1 MRQSRGIMEKVTK
14 VLVKSL
20 IVNIL
25 LTLTKFVFGIIY
37 KSKVLVADG
46 IHSLSDLATD
56 VVSIYGSKLSL
67 KPADNEHPYGHGKIE
82 YLTSIVIGA
91 VILALALSLLGNSL
105 NAKNTIASNMVLY
118 VTIFTIL
125 AKYLISRYI
134 LSKGVK
140 YKSNLLIASG
150 KESRSDVISSA
161 IVIVTYFLSKLSS
174 YSKIFLYSDTIGTFI
189 IGLIILK
196 TAYRILKENIVSIL
210 GEIEQDEEYLDKI
223 REIILENSEV
233 VNIEELN
240 IIKYG
245 HYYQANITINM
256 DSDVTLEDAVMNEE
270 IFGPIIPVIKYKN
283 MEDIKYYI
291 SHHKNPLALYVFSED
306 ENFFEDI
313 INRFSFGG
321 GCVNDTISHVASAY
335 LPFGG
340 IGSSGMGNY
349 HGKASF
355 DTFTHT
361 KSIVKKS
368 TKIDLKLV
376 FPPYK
381 DKIKLIKKVMK

>member
-1 MRQSRGIMEKVTK
+1 MEKATK

-25 LTLTKFVFGIIY
+25 LTLTKFVFGLIY

-56 VVSIYGSKLSL
+56 IVSIYGSKLSL
-67 KPADNEHPYGHGKIE
+67 KPADTEHPYGHGKIE
-82 YLTSIVIGA
+82 YLTSIVVGA

-140 YKSNLLIASG
+140 YKSNLLVASG
-150 KESRSDVISSA
+150 KESRADVISSA
-161 IVIVTYFLSKLSS
+161 IVIITYFLSKLSS

-256 DSDVTLEDAVMNEE
+256 DSDVTLEDACLVSDR
-270 IFGPIIPVIKYKN
+270 IKK
-283 MEDIKYYI
+283 
-291 SHHKNPLALYVFSED
+291 
-306 ENFFEDI
+306 
-313 INRFSFGG
+313 
-321 GCVNDTISHVASAY
+321 
-335 LPFGG
+335 
-340 IGSSGMGNY
+340 
-349 HGKASF
+349 
-355 DTFTHT
+355 
-361 KSIVKKS
+361 
-368 TKIDLKLV
+368 
-376 FPPYK
+376 
-381 DKIKLIKKVMK
+381 KLINKKTRISYAKISINPYME

>member
-1 MRQSRGIMEKVTK
+1 MEKVTK

-161 IVIVTYFLSKLSS
+161 IVIITYFLSKLSS

-256 DSDVTLEDAVMNEE
+256 DSDVTLEDACLVSNR
-270 IFGPIIPVIKYKN
+270 IKK
-283 MEDIKYYI
+283 
-291 SHHKNPLALYVFSED
+291 
-306 ENFFEDI
+306 
-313 INRFSFGG
+313 
-321 GCVNDTISHVASAY
+321 
-335 LPFGG
+335 
-340 IGSSGMGNY
+340 
-349 HGKASF
+349 
-355 DTFTHT
+355 
-361 KSIVKKS
+361 
-368 TKIDLKLV
+368 
-376 FPPYK
+376 
-381 DKIKLIKKVMK
+381 KLINKKTRISYAKISINPYME

>member
-1 MRQSRGIMEKVTK
+1 MEKATK

-20 IVNIL
+20 IVNVL
-25 LTLTKFVFGIIY
+25 LTLTKFVFGLIY

-56 VVSIYGSKLSL
+56 IVSIYGSKLSL
-67 KPADNEHPYGHGKIE
+67 KPADTEHPYGHGKIE

-140 YKSNLLIASG
+140 YKSNLLVASG

-256 DSDVTLEDAVMNEE
+256 DSDVTLEDACLVSDR
-270 IFGPIIPVIKYKN
+270 IKK
-283 MEDIKYYI
+283 
-291 SHHKNPLALYVFSED
+291 
-306 ENFFEDI
+306 
-313 INRFSFGG
+313 
-321 GCVNDTISHVASAY
+321 
-335 LPFGG
+335 
-340 IGSSGMGNY
+340 
-349 HGKASF
+349 
-355 DTFTHT
+355 
-361 KSIVKKS
+361 
-368 TKIDLKLV
+368 
-376 FPPYK
+376 
-381 DKIKLIKKVMK
+381 KLINKKTRISYAKISINPYME

>member
-1 MRQSRGIMEKVTK
+1 MEKVTK

-25 LTLTKFVFGIIY
+25 LTLTKFVFGLIY

-67 KPADNEHPYGHGKIE
+67 KPADTEHPYGHGKIE

-105 NAKNTIASNMVLY
+105 NAKTTIISNMVLY

-256 DSDVTLEDAVMNEE
+256 DSDVTLEDACLVSDR
-270 IFGPIIPVIKYKN
+270 IKK
-283 MEDIKYYI
+283 
-291 SHHKNPLALYVFSED
+291 
-306 ENFFEDI
+306 
-313 INRFSFGG
+313 
-321 GCVNDTISHVASAY
+321 
-335 LPFGG
+335 
-340 IGSSGMGNY
+340 
-349 HGKASF
+349 
-355 DTFTHT
+355 
-361 KSIVKKS
+361 
-368 TKIDLKLV
+368 
-376 FPPYK
+376 
-381 DKIKLIKKVMK
+381 KLINKKTRISYAKISINPYME

>member
-1 MRQSRGIMEKVTK
+1 MEKATK

-25 LTLTKFVFGIIY
+25 LTLTKFVFGLIY

-67 KPADNEHPYGHGKIE
+67 KPADTEHPYGHGKIE

-140 YKSNLLIASG
+140 YKSNLLVASG

-256 DSDVTLEDAVMNEE
+256 DSDVTLEDACLVSDR
-270 IFGPIIPVIKYKN
+270 IKK
-283 MEDIKYYI
+283 
-291 SHHKNPLALYVFSED
+291 
-306 ENFFEDI
+306 
-313 INRFSFGG
+313 
-321 GCVNDTISHVASAY
+321 
-335 LPFGG
+335 
-340 IGSSGMGNY
+340 
-349 HGKASF
+349 
-355 DTFTHT
+355 
-361 KSIVKKS
+361 
-368 TKIDLKLV
+368 
-376 FPPYK
+376 
-381 DKIKLIKKVMK
+381 KLINKKTRISYAKISINPYME

>member
-67 KPADNEHPYGHGKIE
+67 KPADTEHPYGHGKIE

-105 NAKNTIASNMVLY
+105 NAKTTITSNMVLY

-150 KESRSDVISSA
+150 KESRSDVISSVV
-161 IVIVTYFLSKLSS
+161 VIVTYFLSKLSS

-210 GEIEQDEEYLDKI
+210 GESEQDEEYLDKI
-223 REIILENSEV
+223 RKIILENSEV

-256 DSDVTLEDAVMNEE
+256 DSNVTLEDARVVSNR
-270 IFGPIIPVIKYKN
+270 IKK
-283 MEDIKYYI
+283 
-291 SHHKNPLALYVFSED
+291 
-306 ENFFEDI
+306 
-313 INRFSFGG
+313 
-321 GCVNDTISHVASAY
+321 
-335 LPFGG
+335 
-340 IGSSGMGNY
+340 
-349 HGKASF
+349 
-355 DTFTHT
+355 
-361 KSIVKKS
+361 
-368 TKIDLKLV
+368 
-376 FPPYK
+376 
-381 DKIKLIKKVMK
+381 KLINKKTRISYAKISINPYME

>member
-1 MRQSRGIMEKVTK
+1 MEKVTK

-140 YKSNLLIASG
+140 YKSNLLVASG

-161 IVIVTYFLSKLSS
+161 IVIVTYFLSKLSY

-196 TAYRILKENIVSIL
+196 TAYRILKENVVSIL

-256 DSDVTLEDAVMNEE
+256 DSNVTLEDARVVSNR
-270 IFGPIIPVIKYKN
+270 IKK
-283 MEDIKYYI
+283 
-291 SHHKNPLALYVFSED
+291 
-306 ENFFEDI
+306 
-313 INRFSFGG
+313 
-321 GCVNDTISHVASAY
+321 
-335 LPFGG
+335 
-340 IGSSGMGNY
+340 
-349 HGKASF
+349 
-355 DTFTHT
+355 
-361 KSIVKKS
+361 
-368 TKIDLKLV
+368 
-376 FPPYK
+376 
-381 DKIKLIKKVMK
+381 KLINKKTRISYAKISINPYME

>member
-1 MRQSRGIMEKVTK
+1 MRQSRDIMEKVTK

-25 LTLTKFVFGIIY
+25 LTLTKFVFGLIY

-105 NAKNTIASNMVLY
+105 NAKTTITSNMVLY

-161 IVIVTYFLSKLSS
+161 IVIITYFLSKLSS

-210 GEIEQDEEYLDKI
+210 GESEQDEEYLDKI
-223 REIILENSEV
+223 RKIILENSEV

-256 DSDVTLEDAVMNEE
+256 DSNVTLEDARVVSNR
-270 IFGPIIPVIKYKN
+270 IKK
-283 MEDIKYYI
+283 
-291 SHHKNPLALYVFSED
+291 
-306 ENFFEDI
+306 
-313 INRFSFGG
+313 
-321 GCVNDTISHVASAY
+321 
-335 LPFGG
+335 
-340 IGSSGMGNY
+340 
-349 HGKASF
+349 
-355 DTFTHT
+355 
-361 KSIVKKS
+361 
-368 TKIDLKLV
+368 
-376 FPPYK
+376 
-381 DKIKLIKKVMK
+381 KLINKKTRISYAKISINPYME

>member
-1 MRQSRGIMEKVTK
+1 MEKVTK

-140 YKSNLLIASG
+140 YKSNLLVASG

-256 DSDVTLEDAVMNEE
+256 DSNVTLEDACLVSDR
-270 IFGPIIPVIKYKN
+270 IKK
-283 MEDIKYYI
+283 
-291 SHHKNPLALYVFSED
+291 
-306 ENFFEDI
+306 
-313 INRFSFGG
+313 
-321 GCVNDTISHVASAY
+321 
-335 LPFGG
+335 
-340 IGSSGMGNY
+340 
-349 HGKASF
+349 
-355 DTFTHT
+355 
-361 KSIVKKS
+361 
-368 TKIDLKLV
+368 
-376 FPPYK
+376 
-381 DKIKLIKKVMK
+381 KLINKKTRISYAKISINPYME

>member
-1 MRQSRGIMEKVTK
+1 MRQSRDIMEKATK

-20 IVNIL
+20 IVNVL
-25 LTLTKFVFGIIY
+25 LTLTKFVFGLIY

-140 YKSNLLIASG
+140 YKSNLLVASG

-256 DSDVTLEDAVMNEE
+256 DSDVTLEDACLVSDR
-270 IFGPIIPVIKYKN
+270 IKK
-283 MEDIKYYI
+283 
-291 SHHKNPLALYVFSED
+291 
-306 ENFFEDI
+306 
-313 INRFSFGG
+313 
-321 GCVNDTISHVASAY
+321 
-335 LPFGG
+335 
-340 IGSSGMGNY
+340 
-349 HGKASF
+349 
-355 DTFTHT
+355 
-361 KSIVKKS
+361 
-368 TKIDLKLV
+368 
-376 FPPYK
+376 
-381 DKIKLIKKVMK
+381 KLINKKTRISYAKISINPYME

>member
-140 YKSNLLIASG
+140 YKSNLLVASG

-210 GEIEQDEEYLDKI
+210 GESEQDEEYLDKI

-245 HYYQANITINM
+245 HYYHANITINM
-256 DSDVTLEDAVMNEE
+256 DSNVTLEDACLVSDR
-270 IFGPIIPVIKYKN
+270 IKK
-283 MEDIKYYI
+283 
-291 SHHKNPLALYVFSED
+291 
-306 ENFFEDI
+306 
-313 INRFSFGG
+313 
-321 GCVNDTISHVASAY
+321 
-335 LPFGG
+335 
-340 IGSSGMGNY
+340 
-349 HGKASF
+349 
-355 DTFTHT
+355 
-361 KSIVKKS
+361 
-368 TKIDLKLV
+368 
-376 FPPYK
+376 
-381 DKIKLIKKVMK
+381 KLINKKTRISYAKISINPYME

>member
-56 VVSIYGSKLSL
+56 IVSIYGSKLSL
-67 KPADNEHPYGHGKIE
+67 KPADTEHPYGHGKIE

-91 VILALALSLLGNSL
+91 IILALALSLLGNSL
-105 NAKNTIASNMVLY
+105 NAKTTITSNMVLY

-140 YKSNLLIASG
+140 YKSNLLVASG

-256 DSDVTLEDAVMNEE
+256 DSNVTLEDACLVSDR
-270 IFGPIIPVIKYKN
+270 IKK
-283 MEDIKYYI
+283 
-291 SHHKNPLALYVFSED
+291 
-306 ENFFEDI
+306 
-313 INRFSFGG
+313 
-321 GCVNDTISHVASAY
+321 
-335 LPFGG
+335 
-340 IGSSGMGNY
+340 
-349 HGKASF
+349 
-355 DTFTHT
+355 
-361 KSIVKKS
+361 
-368 TKIDLKLV
+368 
-376 FPPYK
+376 
-381 DKIKLIKKVMK
+381 KLINKKTRISYAKISINPYME

>member
-1 MRQSRGIMEKVTK
+1 MEKVTK

-56 VVSIYGSKLSL
+56 IVSIYGSKLSL
-67 KPADNEHPYGHGKIE
+67 KPADTEHPYGHGKIE

-210 GEIEQDEEYLDKI
+210 GEIEQDEDYLDKI

-256 DSDVTLEDAVMNEE
+256 DSDVTLEDACLVSDR
-270 IFGPIIPVIKYKN
+270 IKK
-283 MEDIKYYI
+283 
-291 SHHKNPLALYVFSED
+291 
-306 ENFFEDI
+306 
-313 INRFSFGG
+313 
-321 GCVNDTISHVASAY
+321 
-335 LPFGG
+335 
-340 IGSSGMGNY
+340 
-349 HGKASF
+349 
-355 DTFTHT
+355 
-361 KSIVKKS
+361 
-368 TKIDLKLV
+368 
-376 FPPYK
+376 
-381 DKIKLIKKVMK
+381 KLINKKTRISYAKISINPYME

>member
-25 LTLTKFVFGIIY
+25 LTLTKFVFGLIY

-140 YKSNLLIASG
+140 YKSNLLVASG

-256 DSDVTLEDAVMNEE
+256 DSDVTLEDACLVSDR
-270 IFGPIIPVIKYKN
+270 IKK
-283 MEDIKYYI
+283 
-291 SHHKNPLALYVFSED
+291 
-306 ENFFEDI
+306 
-313 INRFSFGG
+313 
-321 GCVNDTISHVASAY
+321 
-335 LPFGG
+335 
-340 IGSSGMGNY
+340 
-349 HGKASF
+349 
-355 DTFTHT
+355 
-361 KSIVKKS
+361 
-368 TKIDLKLV
+368 
-376 FPPYK
+376 
-381 DKIKLIKKVMK
+381 KLINKKTRISYVKISINPYME

>member
-1 MRQSRGIMEKVTK
+1 MRQSRDIMEKVTK

-20 IVNIL
+20 IVNVL
-25 LTLTKFVFGIIY
+25 LTLTKFVFGLIY

-56 VVSIYGSKLSL
+56 IVSIYGSKLSL
-67 KPADNEHPYGHGKIE
+67 KPADTEHPYGHGKIE

-161 IVIVTYFLSKLSS
+161 IVIITYFLSKLSS

-210 GEIEQDEEYLDKI
+210 GESEQDEEYLDKI

-256 DSDVTLEDAVMNEE
+256 DSNVTLEDARVVSNR
-270 IFGPIIPVIKYKN
+270 IKK
-283 MEDIKYYI
+283 
-291 SHHKNPLALYVFSED
+291 
-306 ENFFEDI
+306 
-313 INRFSFGG
+313 
-321 GCVNDTISHVASAY
+321 
-335 LPFGG
+335 
-340 IGSSGMGNY
+340 
-349 HGKASF
+349 
-355 DTFTHT
+355 
-361 KSIVKKS
+361 
-368 TKIDLKLV
+368 
-376 FPPYK
+376 
-381 DKIKLIKKVMK
+381 KLINKKTRISYAKISINPYME

>member
-1 MRQSRGIMEKVTK
+1 MEKVTK

-105 NAKNTIASNMVLY
+105 NAKNTITSNMVLY

-140 YKSNLLIASG
+140 YKSNLLVASG

-161 IVIVTYFLSKLSS
+161 IVIVTYFLSKLSY

-256 DSDVTLEDAVMNEE
+256 DSDVTLEDACLVSDR
-270 IFGPIIPVIKYKN
+270 IKK
-283 MEDIKYYI
+283 
-291 SHHKNPLALYVFSED
+291 
-306 ENFFEDI
+306 
-313 INRFSFGG
+313 
-321 GCVNDTISHVASAY
+321 
-335 LPFGG
+335 
-340 IGSSGMGNY
+340 
-349 HGKASF
+349 
-355 DTFTHT
+355 
-361 KSIVKKS
+361 
-368 TKIDLKLV
+368 
-376 FPPYK
+376 
-381 DKIKLIKKVMK
+381 KLINKKTRISYAKISINPYME

>member
-1 MRQSRGIMEKVTK
+1 MEKATK

-25 LTLTKFVFGIIY
+25 LTLTKFVFGLIY

-150 KESRSDVISSA
+150 KESRADVISSA

-256 DSDVTLEDAVMNEE
+256 DSDVTLEDACLVSDR
-270 IFGPIIPVIKYKN
+270 IKK
-283 MEDIKYYI
+283 
-291 SHHKNPLALYVFSED
+291 
-306 ENFFEDI
+306 
-313 INRFSFGG
+313 
-321 GCVNDTISHVASAY
+321 
-335 LPFGG
+335 
-340 IGSSGMGNY
+340 
-349 HGKASF
+349 
-355 DTFTHT
+355 
-361 KSIVKKS
+361 
-368 TKIDLKLV
+368 
-376 FPPYK
+376 
-381 DKIKLIKKVMK
+381 KLINKKTRISYAKISINPYME

>member
-1 MRQSRGIMEKVTK
+1 MEKATK

-25 LTLTKFVFGIIY
+25 LTLTKFVFGLIY

-56 VVSIYGSKLSL
+56 IVSIYGSKLSL
-67 KPADNEHPYGHGKIE
+67 KPADTEHPYGHGKIE

-105 NAKNTIASNMVLY
+105 NAKTTITSNMVLY

-140 YKSNLLIASG
+140 YKSNLLVASG

-174 YSKIFLYSDTIGTFI
+174 YSRIFLYSDTIGTFI

-256 DSDVTLEDAVMNEE
+256 DSDVTLEEACLVSNR
-270 IFGPIIPVIKYKN
+270 IKK
-283 MEDIKYYI
+283 
-291 SHHKNPLALYVFSED
+291 
-306 ENFFEDI
+306 
-313 INRFSFGG
+313 
-321 GCVNDTISHVASAY
+321 
-335 LPFGG
+335 
-340 IGSSGMGNY
+340 
-349 HGKASF
+349 
-355 DTFTHT
+355 
-361 KSIVKKS
+361 
-368 TKIDLKLV
+368 
-376 FPPYK
+376 
-381 DKIKLIKKVMK
+381 KLINKKTRISYAKISINPYME

>member
-1 MRQSRGIMEKVTK
+1 MEKVTK

-140 YKSNLLIASG
+140 YKSNLLVASG

-256 DSDVTLEDAVMNEE
+256 DSDVTLEDACLVSDR
-270 IFGPIIPVIKYKN
+270 IKK
-283 MEDIKYYI
+283 
-291 SHHKNPLALYVFSED
+291 
-306 ENFFEDI
+306 
-313 INRFSFGG
+313 
-321 GCVNDTISHVASAY
+321 
-335 LPFGG
+335 
-340 IGSSGMGNY
+340 
-349 HGKASF
+349 
-355 DTFTHT
+355 
-361 KSIVKKS
+361 
-368 TKIDLKLV
+368 
-376 FPPYK
+376 
-381 DKIKLIKKVMK
+381 KLINKKTRISYAKISINPYME

>member
-1 MRQSRGIMEKVTK
+1 MEKATK

-105 NAKNTIASNMVLY
+105 NAKTTITSNMVLY

-140 YKSNLLIASG
+140 YKSNLLVASG

-256 DSDVTLEDAVMNEE
+256 DSDVTLEDACLVSDR
-270 IFGPIIPVIKYKN
+270 IKK
-283 MEDIKYYI
+283 
-291 SHHKNPLALYVFSED
+291 
-306 ENFFEDI
+306 
-313 INRFSFGG
+313 
-321 GCVNDTISHVASAY
+321 
-335 LPFGG
+335 
-340 IGSSGMGNY
+340 
-349 HGKASF
+349 
-355 DTFTHT
+355 
-361 KSIVKKS
+361 
-368 TKIDLKLV
+368 
-376 FPPYK
+376 
-381 DKIKLIKKVMK
+381 KLINKKTRISYAKISINPYME

>member
-1 MRQSRGIMEKVTK
+1 MEKVTK

-140 YKSNLLIASG
+140 YKSNLLVASG

-161 IVIVTYFLSKLSS
+161 IVIITYFLSKLSS

-210 GEIEQDEEYLDKI
+210 GESEQDEEYLDKI

-256 DSDVTLEDAVMNEE
+256 DSNVTLEDARVVSNR
-270 IFGPIIPVIKYKN
+270 IKK
-283 MEDIKYYI
+283 
-291 SHHKNPLALYVFSED
+291 
-306 ENFFEDI
+306 
-313 INRFSFGG
+313 
-321 GCVNDTISHVASAY
+321 
-335 LPFGG
+335 
-340 IGSSGMGNY
+340 
-349 HGKASF
+349 
-355 DTFTHT
+355 
-361 KSIVKKS
+361 
-368 TKIDLKLV
+368 
-376 FPPYK
+376 
-381 DKIKLIKKVMK
+381 KLINKKTRISYAKISINPYME

>member
-1 MRQSRGIMEKVTK
+1 MEKVTK

-56 VVSIYGSKLSL
+56 IVSIYGSKLSL

-140 YKSNLLIASG
+140 YKSNLLVASG

-174 YSKIFLYSDTIGTFI
+174 YSRIFLYSDTIGTFI

-256 DSDVTLEDAVMNEE
+256 DSDVTLEDACLVSDR
-270 IFGPIIPVIKYKN
+270 IKK
-283 MEDIKYYI
+283 
-291 SHHKNPLALYVFSED
+291 
-306 ENFFEDI
+306 
-313 INRFSFGG
+313 
-321 GCVNDTISHVASAY
+321 
-335 LPFGG
+335 
-340 IGSSGMGNY
+340 
-349 HGKASF
+349 
-355 DTFTHT
+355 
-361 KSIVKKS
+361 
-368 TKIDLKLV
+368 
-376 FPPYK
+376 
-381 DKIKLIKKVMK
+381 KLINKKTRISYAKISINPYME

>member
-1 MRQSRGIMEKVTK
+1 MEKVTK

-25 LTLTKFVFGIIY
+25 LILTKFVFGIIY

-140 YKSNLLIASG
+140 YKSNLLVASG

-256 DSDVTLEDAVMNEE
+256 DSDVTLEDACLVSDR
-270 IFGPIIPVIKYKN
+270 IKK
-283 MEDIKYYI
+283 
-291 SHHKNPLALYVFSED
+291 
-306 ENFFEDI
+306 
-313 INRFSFGG
+313 
-321 GCVNDTISHVASAY
+321 
-335 LPFGG
+335 
-340 IGSSGMGNY
+340 
-349 HGKASF
+349 
-355 DTFTHT
+355 
-361 KSIVKKS
+361 
-368 TKIDLKLV
+368 
-376 FPPYK
+376 
-381 DKIKLIKKVMK
+381 KLINKKTRISYAKISINPYME

>member
-1 MRQSRGIMEKVTK
+1 MEKATK

-56 VVSIYGSKLSL
+56 IVSIYGSKLSL
-67 KPADNEHPYGHGKIE
+67 KPADTEHPYGHGKIE

-105 NAKNTIASNMVLY
+105 NAKTTITSNMVLY

-161 IVIVTYFLSKLSS
+161 IVIITYFLSKLSS

-210 GEIEQDEEYLDKI
+210 GESEQDEEYLDKI
-223 REIILENSEV
+223 RKIILENSEV

-256 DSDVTLEDAVMNEE
+256 DSNVTLEDARVVSNR
-270 IFGPIIPVIKYKN
+270 IKK
-283 MEDIKYYI
+283 
-291 SHHKNPLALYVFSED
+291 
-306 ENFFEDI
+306 
-313 INRFSFGG
+313 
-321 GCVNDTISHVASAY
+321 
-335 LPFGG
+335 
-340 IGSSGMGNY
+340 
-349 HGKASF
+349 
-355 DTFTHT
+355 
-361 KSIVKKS
+361 
-368 TKIDLKLV
+368 
-376 FPPYK
+376 
-381 DKIKLIKKVMK
+381 KLINKKTRISYAKISINPYME

>member
-56 VVSIYGSKLSL
+56 IVSIYGSKLSL
-67 KPADNEHPYGHGKIE
+67 KPADTEHPYGHGKIE

-105 NAKNTIASNMVLY
+105 NAKTTITSNMVLY

-210 GEIEQDEEYLDKI
+210 GESEQDEEYLDKI
-223 REIILENSEV
+223 RKIILENSEV

-256 DSDVTLEDAVMNEE
+256 DSNVTLEDARVVSNR
-270 IFGPIIPVIKYKN
+270 IKK
-283 MEDIKYYI
+283 
-291 SHHKNPLALYVFSED
+291 
-306 ENFFEDI
+306 
-313 INRFSFGG
+313 
-321 GCVNDTISHVASAY
+321 
-335 LPFGG
+335 
-340 IGSSGMGNY
+340 
-349 HGKASF
+349 
-355 DTFTHT
+355 
-361 KSIVKKS
+361 
-368 TKIDLKLV
+368 
-376 FPPYK
+376 
-381 DKIKLIKKVMK
+381 KLINKKTRISYAKISINPYME

>member
-1 MRQSRGIMEKVTK
+1 MRQSRGIMEKMTK

-140 YKSNLLIASG
+140 YKSNLLVASG
-150 KESRSDVISSA
+150 KESRADVISSA
-161 IVIVTYFLSKLSS
+161 IVIITYFLSKLSS

-256 DSDVTLEDAVMNEE
+256 DSDVTLEDACLVSDR
-270 IFGPIIPVIKYKN
+270 IKK
-283 MEDIKYYI
+283 
-291 SHHKNPLALYVFSED
+291 
-306 ENFFEDI
+306 
-313 INRFSFGG
+313 
-321 GCVNDTISHVASAY
+321 
-335 LPFGG
+335 
-340 IGSSGMGNY
+340 
-349 HGKASF
+349 
-355 DTFTHT
+355 
-361 KSIVKKS
+361 
-368 TKIDLKLV
+368 
-376 FPPYK
+376 
-381 DKIKLIKKVMK
+381 KLINKKTRISYAKISINPYME

>member
-1 MRQSRGIMEKVTK
+1 MEKVTK

-140 YKSNLLIASG
+140 YKSNLLVASG

-210 GEIEQDEEYLDKI
+210 GESEQDEEYLDKI
-223 REIILENSEV
+223 RKIILENSEV

-256 DSDVTLEDAVMNEE
+256 DSNVTLEDACLVSDR
-270 IFGPIIPVIKYKN
+270 IKK
-283 MEDIKYYI
+283 
-291 SHHKNPLALYVFSED
+291 
-306 ENFFEDI
+306 
-313 INRFSFGG
+313 
-321 GCVNDTISHVASAY
+321 
-335 LPFGG
+335 
-340 IGSSGMGNY
+340 
-349 HGKASF
+349 
-355 DTFTHT
+355 
-361 KSIVKKS
+361 
-368 TKIDLKLV
+368 
-376 FPPYK
+376 
-381 DKIKLIKKVMK
+381 KLINKKTRISYAKISINPYME

>member
-56 VVSIYGSKLSL
+56 IVSIYGSKLSL
-67 KPADNEHPYGHGKIE
+67 KPADTEHPYGHGKIE

-161 IVIVTYFLSKLSS
+161 IVIITYFLSKLSS

-256 DSDVTLEDAVMNEE
+256 DSNVTLEDACLVSDR
-270 IFGPIIPVIKYKN
+270 IKK
-283 MEDIKYYI
+283 
-291 SHHKNPLALYVFSED
+291 
-306 ENFFEDI
+306 
-313 INRFSFGG
+313 
-321 GCVNDTISHVASAY
+321 
-335 LPFGG
+335 
-340 IGSSGMGNY
+340 
-349 HGKASF
+349 
-355 DTFTHT
+355 
-361 KSIVKKS
+361 
-368 TKIDLKLV
+368 
-376 FPPYK
+376 
-381 DKIKLIKKVMK
+381 KLINKKTRISYAKISINPYME

>member
-1 MRQSRGIMEKVTK
+1 MEKATK

-25 LTLTKFVFGIIY
+25 LTLTKFVFGLIY

-140 YKSNLLIASG
+140 YKSNLLVASG
-150 KESRSDVISSA
+150 KESRADVISSA
-161 IVIVTYFLSKLSS
+161 IVIITYFLSKLSS

-210 GEIEQDEEYLDKI
+210 GESEQDEEYLDKI
-223 REIILENSEV
+223 RKIILENSEV

-256 DSDVTLEDAVMNEE
+256 DSNVTLEDARAVSNR
-270 IFGPIIPVIKYKN
+270 IKK
-283 MEDIKYYI
+283 
-291 SHHKNPLALYVFSED
+291 
-306 ENFFEDI
+306 
-313 INRFSFGG
+313 
-321 GCVNDTISHVASAY
+321 
-335 LPFGG
+335 
-340 IGSSGMGNY
+340 
-349 HGKASF
+349 
-355 DTFTHT
+355 
-361 KSIVKKS
+361 
-368 TKIDLKLV
+368 
-376 FPPYK
+376 
-381 DKIKLIKKVMK
+381 KLINKKTRISYAKISINPYME

>member
-1 MRQSRGIMEKVTK
+1 MEKVTK

-25 LTLTKFVFGIIY
+25 LTLTKFVFGLIY

-105 NAKNTIASNMVLY
+105 NAKTTIISNMVLY

-140 YKSNLLIASG
+140 YKSNLLVASG

-256 DSDVTLEDAVMNEE
+256 DSDVTLEDACLVSDR
-270 IFGPIIPVIKYKN
+270 IKK
-283 MEDIKYYI
+283 
-291 SHHKNPLALYVFSED
+291 
-306 ENFFEDI
+306 
-313 INRFSFGG
+313 
-321 GCVNDTISHVASAY
+321 
-335 LPFGG
+335 
-340 IGSSGMGNY
+340 
-349 HGKASF
+349 
-355 DTFTHT
+355 
-361 KSIVKKS
+361 
-368 TKIDLKLV
+368 
-376 FPPYK
+376 
-381 DKIKLIKKVMK
+381 KLINKKTRISYAKISINPYME

>member
-105 NAKNTIASNMVLY
+105 NAKTTITSNMVLY

-140 YKSNLLIASG
+140 YKSNLLVASG

-161 IVIVTYFLSKLSS
+161 IVIVTYFLSKLSY

-256 DSDVTLEDAVMNEE
+256 DSDVTLEDACLVSDR
-270 IFGPIIPVIKYKN
+270 IKK
-283 MEDIKYYI
+283 
-291 SHHKNPLALYVFSED
+291 
-306 ENFFEDI
+306 
-313 INRFSFGG
+313 
-321 GCVNDTISHVASAY
+321 
-335 LPFGG
+335 
-340 IGSSGMGNY
+340 
-349 HGKASF
+349 
-355 DTFTHT
+355 
-361 KSIVKKS
+361 
-368 TKIDLKLV
+368 
-376 FPPYK
+376 
-381 DKIKLIKKVMK
+381 KLINKKTRISYAKISINPYME

>member
-1 MRQSRGIMEKVTK
+1 MRQSRDIMEKVTK

-25 LTLTKFVFGIIY
+25 LTLTKFVFGLIY

-56 VVSIYGSKLSL
+56 IVSIYGSKLSL

-105 NAKNTIASNMVLY
+105 NAKTTITSNMVLY

-161 IVIVTYFLSKLSS
+161 IVIITYFLSKLSS

-256 DSDVTLEDAVMNEE
+256 DSDVTLEDACLVSDR
-270 IFGPIIPVIKYKN
+270 IKK
-283 MEDIKYYI
+283 
-291 SHHKNPLALYVFSED
+291 
-306 ENFFEDI
+306 
-313 INRFSFGG
+313 
-321 GCVNDTISHVASAY
+321 
-335 LPFGG
+335 
-340 IGSSGMGNY
+340 
-349 HGKASF
+349 
-355 DTFTHT
+355 
-361 KSIVKKS
+361 
-368 TKIDLKLV
+368 
-376 FPPYK
+376 
-381 DKIKLIKKVMK
+381 KLINKKTRISYAKISINPYME

>member
-67 KPADNEHPYGHGKIE
+67 KPADTEHPYGHGKIE

-105 NAKNTIASNMVLY
+105 NAKTTITSNMVLY

-210 GEIEQDEEYLDKI
+210 GESEQDEEYLDKI

-256 DSDVTLEDAVMNEE
+256 DSDVTLEDACLVSDR
-270 IFGPIIPVIKYKN
+270 IKK
-283 MEDIKYYI
+283 
-291 SHHKNPLALYVFSED
+291 
-306 ENFFEDI
+306 
-313 INRFSFGG
+313 
-321 GCVNDTISHVASAY
+321 
-335 LPFGG
+335 
-340 IGSSGMGNY
+340 
-349 HGKASF
+349 
-355 DTFTHT
+355 
-361 KSIVKKS
+361 
-368 TKIDLKLV
+368 
-376 FPPYK
+376 
-381 DKIKLIKKVMK
+381 KLINKKTRISYAKISINPYME

>member
-67 KPADNEHPYGHGKIE
+67 KPADTEHPYGHGKIE

-105 NAKNTIASNMVLY
+105 NAKTTITSNMVLY

-210 GEIEQDEEYLDKI
+210 GESEQDEEYLDKI
-223 REIILENSEV
+223 RKIILENSEV

-256 DSDVTLEDAVMNEE
+256 DSNVTLEDARVVSNR
-270 IFGPIIPVIKYKN
+270 IKK
-283 MEDIKYYI
+283 
-291 SHHKNPLALYVFSED
+291 
-306 ENFFEDI
+306 
-313 INRFSFGG
+313 
-321 GCVNDTISHVASAY
+321 
-335 LPFGG
+335 
-340 IGSSGMGNY
+340 
-349 HGKASF
+349 
-355 DTFTHT
+355 
-361 KSIVKKS
+361 
-368 TKIDLKLV
+368 
-376 FPPYK
+376 
-381 DKIKLIKKVMK
+381 KLINKKTRISYAKISINPYME

>member
-1 MRQSRGIMEKVTK
+1 MEKVTK

-25 LTLTKFVFGIIY
+25 LTLTKFVFGLIY

-56 VVSIYGSKLSL
+56 IVSIYGSKLSL

-140 YKSNLLIASG
+140 YKSNLLVASG

-256 DSDVTLEDAVMNEE
+256 DSDVTLEDACLVSNR
-270 IFGPIIPVIKYKN
+270 IKK
-283 MEDIKYYI
+283 
-291 SHHKNPLALYVFSED
+291 
-306 ENFFEDI
+306 
-313 INRFSFGG
+313 
-321 GCVNDTISHVASAY
+321 
-335 LPFGG
+335 
-340 IGSSGMGNY
+340 
-349 HGKASF
+349 
-355 DTFTHT
+355 
-361 KSIVKKS
+361 
-368 TKIDLKLV
+368 
-376 FPPYK
+376 
-381 DKIKLIKKVMK
+381 KLINKKTRISYAKISINPYME

>member
-1 MRQSRGIMEKVTK
+1 MEKVTK

-140 YKSNLLIASG
+140 YKSNLLVASG
-150 KESRSDVISSA
+150 KESRADVISSA
-161 IVIVTYFLSKLSS
+161 IVIITYFLSKLSS

-256 DSDVTLEDAVMNEE
+256 DSDVTLEDACLVSDR
-270 IFGPIIPVIKYKN
+270 IKK
-283 MEDIKYYI
+283 
-291 SHHKNPLALYVFSED
+291 
-306 ENFFEDI
+306 
-313 INRFSFGG
+313 
-321 GCVNDTISHVASAY
+321 
-335 LPFGG
+335 
-340 IGSSGMGNY
+340 
-349 HGKASF
+349 
-355 DTFTHT
+355 
-361 KSIVKKS
+361 
-368 TKIDLKLV
+368 
-376 FPPYK
+376 
-381 DKIKLIKKVMK
+381 KLINKKTRISYAKISINPYME

>member
-140 YKSNLLIASG
+140 YKSNLLVASG

-256 DSDVTLEDAVMNEE
+256 DSDVTLEDACLVSDR
-270 IFGPIIPVIKYKN
+270 IKK
-283 MEDIKYYI
+283 
-291 SHHKNPLALYVFSED
+291 
-306 ENFFEDI
+306 
-313 INRFSFGG
+313 
-321 GCVNDTISHVASAY
+321 
-335 LPFGG
+335 
-340 IGSSGMGNY
+340 
-349 HGKASF
+349 
-355 DTFTHT
+355 
-361 KSIVKKS
+361 
-368 TKIDLKLV
+368 
-376 FPPYK
+376 
-381 DKIKLIKKVMK
+381 KLINKKTRISYAKISINPYME

>member
-1 MRQSRGIMEKVTK
+1 MEKVTK

-140 YKSNLLIASG
+140 YKSNLLVASG

-256 DSDVTLEDAVMNEE
+256 DSDVTLEDACLVSNR
-270 IFGPIIPVIKYKN
+270 IKK
-283 MEDIKYYI
+283 
-291 SHHKNPLALYVFSED
+291 
-306 ENFFEDI
+306 
-313 INRFSFGG
+313 
-321 GCVNDTISHVASAY
+321 
-335 LPFGG
+335 
-340 IGSSGMGNY
+340 
-349 HGKASF
+349 
-355 DTFTHT
+355 
-361 KSIVKKS
+361 
-368 TKIDLKLV
+368 
-376 FPPYK
+376 
-381 DKIKLIKKVMK
+381 KLINKKTRISYAKISINPYME